1 MELIQVNDP
10 TVIEK
15 EAVDNSILTAG
26 QKYKLKI
33 GQDKELD
40 ETVPSGKAWSVRTHI
55 SVTETDA

>member
-26 QKYKLKI
+26 QKYKLKN
-33 GQDKELD
+33 
-40 ETVPSGKAWSVRTHI
+40 RTG
-55 SVTETDA
+55 